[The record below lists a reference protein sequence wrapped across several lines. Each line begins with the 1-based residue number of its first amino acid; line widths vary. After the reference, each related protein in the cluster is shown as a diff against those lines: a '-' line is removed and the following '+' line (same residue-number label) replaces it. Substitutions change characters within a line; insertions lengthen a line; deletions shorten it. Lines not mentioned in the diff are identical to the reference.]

1 MLRKLVRIDNS
12 SILATTIA
20 LTGFLALDCEK
31 NRLLAQIVPDETL
44 GAEGSIFTPNADI
57 NGNSVD
63 RIDGGAKRDANL
75 FHSFRE
81 FNLSDGQRVYFA
93 NPEGVKN
100 IFSRVTGSN
109 VSAILGTLGV
119 NGGANL
125 FLLNPNGIIFG
136 ANARLDVRG
145 SFVTSTAESIV
156 FGNNFSFSA
165 TNPEPLPILK
175 IDVPLGLQFGTI
187 PGSIVVRGNGKG
199 LRNNNSPEIDTN
211 DALRVDRDR
220 TLAIIGGNLI
230 LEGATLKTAGGRI
243 ELGSV
248 TGAGNVSLTETDK
261 GFSLNYD
268 AITNFGDIQLSQATS
283 VDASGNSAGE
293 IQIHGKNVT
302 VRGGSQVEST
312 TLDTGLGGIINITAS
327 DLVELRGTT
336 ADNPQDNRKNPSS
349 VSIDNRKTGESPGE
363 LRINTKRLVVREGG
377 RISGSNTT
385 TGVGGNITIN
395 ASDSVELIGTFT
407 SSGGLRPSGISVQ
420 NRGDGMAGDL
430 TINTTRLIILDG
442 AEASASTFGTGDG
455 GNIIVNASEAVEV
468 IGKSSDGTLQ
478 SRLTARVGNPNEINN
493 PGSGGGNGGNSG
505 SGGGNGGN
513 SGSGGGNGGNSGSG
527 GGNGGDAEPSLP
539 ATGKGG
545 DLRINTRQLTVTDGA
560 EINVSSE
567 SVVTQNVESISPE
580 PEGAGDLKIE
590 TQRIDLDTGG
600 KLIAET
606 DSGKGGNI
614 ELRVENILLLGRD
627 SSISTTAGTPEQNG
641 NPRIPGDGGNITLDA
656 DFIVAVSNED
666 SRIIADAF
674 GGAGGNINITTNNIF
689 GESSLIISAS
699 SDLGKDGIININTPQ
714 EDPSH
719 KEIEL
724 PEQIVDVASLIDRN
738 LCVAGQGSEFILT
751 GRGGLPSSPKDLIN
765 PAPAWE
771 DWRLVET
778 ADDNGGE
785 TETSIS
791 SKKNNRIPTK
801 IIEVQGW
808 SISANGKII
817 LTAQPD
823 AVIPQNSRSATG
835 RTQCAPT
842 Y

>member
-20 LTGFLALDCEK
+20 LTGFLALDCQK

-44 GAEGSIFTPNADI
+44 GAESSIVTPNVDI
-57 NGNSVD
+57 NGNGVD

-81 FNLSDGQRVYFA
+81 FNLNDGQRVYFA

-109 VSAILGTLGV
+109 ISEILGTLGV

-145 SFVTSTAESIV
+145 SFVTSTADSIV

-165 TNPEPLPILK
+165 TNPESVPILK
-175 IDVPLGLQFGTI
+175 IDVPLGLQFGTN
-187 PGSIVVRGNGKG
+187 PGSILVRGDGKG

-220 TLAIIGGNLI
+220 TLAIIGGDLI

-293 IQIHGKNVT
+293 IQMHGKNIT

-312 TLDTGLGGIINITAS
+312 TLETGLGGKIKIIAS
-327 DLVELRGTT
+327 DLVELSGTT
-336 ADNPQDNRKNPSS
+336 ADNPQDSRKNPSS

-363 LRINTKRLVVREGG
+363 LTINTKRLVVREGG

-385 TGVGGNITIN
+385 TGVGANITIN

-442 AEASASTFGTGDG
+442 AEASASTFGAGDG

-468 IGKSSDGTLQ
+468 IGTSSDGTLQ
-478 SRLTARVGNPNEINN
+478 SRLTARVGNPNEISN
-493 PGSGGGNGGNSG
+493 PGGGNGGNSG
-505 SGGGNGGN
+505 SGGGNG
-513 SGSGGGNGGNSGSG
+513 SNSGSG
-527 GGNGGDAEPSLP
+527 GGNGGDVEPSLP

-545 DLRINTRQLTVTDGA
+545 DLTINTRQLTVSDGA
-560 EINVSSE
+560 EVNVSSE
-567 SVVTQNVESISPE
+567 SVAVQESVGISQS
-580 PEGAGDLKIE
+580 PEGAGNLTITAE
-590 TQRIDLDTGG
+590 RIDLDTGG
-600 KLIAET
+600 EIKAET
-606 DSGKGGNI
+606 DSGQGGNI
-614 ELRVENILLLGRD
+614 TLKIADILLLGRA

-656 DFIVAVSNED
+656 DFIVALSNED

-778 ADDNGGE
+778 ANGNSRE